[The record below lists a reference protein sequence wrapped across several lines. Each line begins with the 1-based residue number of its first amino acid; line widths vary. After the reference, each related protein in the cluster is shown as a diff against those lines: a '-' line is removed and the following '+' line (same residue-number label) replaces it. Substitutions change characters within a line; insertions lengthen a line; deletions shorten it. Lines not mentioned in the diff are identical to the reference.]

1 MLRTIVGRDLL
12 MIAGSEEAYFLF
24 QELFGYARTRSFG
37 CEDNLGNSSRW
48 PTLRHPEACI
58 GIRVRAF
65 SLANL
70 HARTRLLATPRAL
83 GYGCRATRF
92 VFLDYAVKDFLSMHR
107 DRLRCLNSDANLV
120 TLNVEYRNGNFVTD
134 SKRLADPA
142 SQDQHVGASIN
153 KDRLQHD
160 R

>member
-1 MLRTIVGRDLL
+1 MLWTIVGRDLL

-58 GIRVRAF
+58 DIRVRAF

-83 GYGCRATRF
+83 GDGCRATRF